1 MICAQCKTH
10 FCYLCSSYLEEGN
23 PYKHYNTK
31 KGGCYQR
38 LWELEAGDGDD
49 VGRGYFGGEV
59 GGEDIPGNPYVDDTD
74 SEFDS
79 DDDDDDDD
87 DDSVDSVSDDGEDEI
102 VPLRGP
108 PAGGRGAAGGARG
121 RGQGRGR
128 GRGGAQQHNG
138 RVPPQRQQQQQ
149 RGNPNARG
157 RGNARQAAAGAQR
170 EPVAMVRG
178 NLRRI

>member
-49 VGRGYFGGEV
+49 VGRGYFGGGL

-79 DDDDDDDD
+79 EEEDDTDSDDD
-87 DDSVDSVSDDGEDEI
+87 EEEEI
-102 VPLRGP
+102 LPPRGVA
-108 PAGGRGAAGGARG
+108 PAAVAGRGGARG
-121 RGQGRGR
+121 GGRGR
-128 GRGGAQQHNG
+128 GRGGAQHQNG
-138 RVPPQRQQQQQ
+138 RAPPQRQQQQQ

-157 RGNARQAAAGAQR
+157 RGNNGRQAAAGAQR

-178 NLRRI
+178 NVRRI